1 MSSLRQGGAPNRRM
15 RRLAAKSPRRTG
27 PDCEVRELV
36 FQRDMW
42 RCIICGREVGAMPAS
57 IHHRKPRGMGGTK
70 DPSVNK
76 PSNLIVL
83 CGTGTTG
90 CHGRVEGDRAHA
102 REEGWL
108 ISQWADPVEVPI
120 RYSDGN
126 MYYLTDTGDK
136 EETPP
141 CS

>member
-1 MSSLRQGGAPNRRM
+1 MSGRRGGGAPNRRM

-27 PDCEVRELV
+27 PDREVRELV
-36 FQRDMW
+36 FQRDRW
-42 RCIICGREVGAMPAS
+42 RCVICGRDVGAMPAS

-90 CHGRVEGDRAHA
+90 CHGRVEGGRARA
-102 REEGWL
+102 KKEGWL
-108 ISQWADPVEVPI
+108 ISQWANPVEVPI
-120 RYSDGN
+120 RYADGN
-126 MYYLTDTGDK
+126 VYYLTDTGDK